1 MDTKGTR
8 DSLQDFGSDITLED
22 ILSRGSM
29 TDTIEKPADLPTKLL
44 FLDAERVL
52 PKLSVLPAG
61 GKEFVPIQSLQLC
74 NMRR

>member
-8 DSLQDFGSDITLED
+8 DNLKDFGSDITLED
-22 ILSRGSM
+22 VLSRGSM
-29 TDTIEKPADLPTKLL
+29 TDAMEKPTDLPNTLL

-61 GKEFVPIQSLQLC
+61 GKEFVPIQSLQLR

>member
-8 DSLQDFGSDITLED
+8 DNLKDFGSDITLED
-22 ILSRGSM
+22 ILSRGSI
-29 TDTIEKPADLPTKLL
+29 TDSAEKPADLPTKLL

-61 GKEFVPIQSLQLC
+61 GKEFVPLQFLQLRS
-74 NMRR
+74 MRR

>member
-8 DSLQDFGSDITLED
+8 ANLKDFGSNITLED
-22 ILSRGSM
+22 ILTRASI
-29 TDTIEKPADLPTKLL
+29 TDTAEKPVDLPTELL

-61 GKEFVPIQSLQLC
+61 GKEFVPLQSLQLG
-74 NMRR
+74 NRRH